1 MSDNICNYRVR
12 IATLEAEVTHITSN
26 ITAANGASASGSID
40 KIVPQIADLRNELHN
55 TETRRAVARGVNTM
69 TNYEKIKSMSIDEM
83 ADSPM
88 TIFACPYGTSHAS
101 GPMEK
106 QFSDSC
112 FDDDCTACIKHWL
125 ESEALESEAEE

>member
-1 MSDNICNYRVR
+1 
-12 IATLEAEVTHITSN
+12 
-26 ITAANGASASGSID
+26 
-40 KIVPQIADLRNELHN
+40 
-55 TETRRAVARGVNTM
+55 M

-101 GPMEK
+101 G
-106 QFSDSC
+106 